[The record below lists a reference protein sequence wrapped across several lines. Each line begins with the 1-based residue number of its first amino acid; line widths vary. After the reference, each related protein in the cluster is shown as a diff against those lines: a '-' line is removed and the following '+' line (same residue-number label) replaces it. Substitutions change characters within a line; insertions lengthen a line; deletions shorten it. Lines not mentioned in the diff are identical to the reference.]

1 MTDMADNP
9 ELQARDR
16 GPGAVLAAARV
27 AQNLTVADVARQLK
41 LSASQVTA
49 LEAGE
54 FERLPGPVFV
64 RGFVRNYARLLKVD
78 PDRVLDMLS
87 DAPGQEPKNDMPTAR
102 GVPFPTASVR
112 RWPRYAGLALVAG
125 VAGLAAYEFHW
136 SDQPAAERSTPAV
149 STAPQEV
156 KPAAPSAGVA
166 EAVNKPLQA
175 SVDEKPSAGQGEGSL
190 QPAETAS
197 AAATQ
202 APARIET
209 GDSELRFVLE
219 RDSWIQVR
227 DATGKTLLTRLI
239 QGGSEERLSGKP
251 PFAVVVG
258 RADAV
263 QLYYNQQAVDIS
275 AHVVRDG
282 VARFTLK

>member
-9 ELQARDR
+9 ELHARDR

-27 AQNLTVADVARQLK
+27 AQNLTIADVARQLK
-41 LSASQVTA
+41 LSANQVTS

-112 RWPRYAGLALVAG
+112 RWPRYAGLVLVVG

-136 SDQPAAERSTPAV
+136 SDQLTVERLPPAAI
-149 STAPQEV
+149 TAPQEV
-156 KPAAPSAGVA
+156 KPAVPPAAVAG
-166 EAVNKPLQA
+166 AVSKPLQ
-175 SVDEKPSAGQGEGSL
+175 SSMDEKPSTGQTEGAL
-190 QPAETAS
+190 QQAEPDTAV
-197 AAATQ
+197 ATQ
-202 APARIET
+202 APVRIAT
-209 GDSELRFVLE
+209 GESELRFVLE

-239 QGGSEERLSGKP
+239 QGGSEERVNGKP

-275 AHVVRDG
+275 AHVIRDG